1 MTGFIKWVFD
11 PANAVAVSGWG
22 LLLGLFGTVLTVL
35 GFALTG
41 WQLWRTANATEAAA
55 LAVAG
60 IKSRVATY
68 DAIFEVSRA
77 SSALRETDR
86 HLKRRN
92 WPEAVDSYGDARHA
106 LVRLTELP
114 SELDG
119 ERVTSLTDVL
129 NEIVDFSERLEA
141 AVLKSKDQGDVSR
154 MINMN
159 RKYVES
165 LTRISIYLE
174 RGA

>member
-1 MTGFIKWVFD
+1 V
-11 PANAVAVSGWG
+11 
-22 LLLGLFGTVLTVL
+22 
-35 GFALTG
+35 
-41 WQLWRTANATEAAA
+41 
-55 LAVAG
+55 
-60 IKSRVATY
+60 
-68 DAIFEVSRA
+68 
-77 SSALRETDR
+77 
-86 HLKRRN
+86 
-92 WPEAVDSYGDARHA
+92 
-106 LVRLTELP
+106 P